1 VVILFPVASSM
12 IAAAGYDSK
21 NRILIVLYNT
31 GKAYEYFNV
40 PPEEFQGLMQASS
53 KGKYMNTRILK
64 IYPYA
69 LFQGW
74 KDTDTKLHE

>member
-1 VVILFPVASSM
+1 MVILFPVASSM

-21 NRILIVLYNT
+21 NQILIVLYNT
-31 GKAYEYFNV
+31 GKAYDYFNV
-40 PPEEFQGLMQASS
+40 PPEEFQGLMKADS

-74 KDTDTKLHE
+74 QDTDK

>member
-21 NRILIVLYNT
+21 NSILIVLYNT

-40 PPEEFQGLMQASS
+40 PPEEFQGLMKASS
-53 KGKYMNTRILK
+53 KGKYMNTHILN
-64 IYPYA
+64 IYTYA

-74 KDTDTKLHE
+74 KDTDK